1 MMQQGI
7 KNTLST
13 LYRIH
18 MGIVFLI
25 TLLVFYLPIRFFLT
39 NEKKKQAIF
48 PLFVL
53 WARLFCFF
61 TGLRIDVKNT
71 YHIQHKQVVFI
82 ANHTS
87 FLDIIF
93 MYLLFP
99 KHPFLFLGKAELLK
113 VPLVKTFFKKLHIPV
128 FREAK
133 TKTGQSFKQASEA
146 LKNGWSIIIFPEGGI
161 KEKLVP
167 QLQPFKDGAFR
178 LAAMHQV
185 PVVPITFLNN
195 YQLFADPST
204 KNAVAKPGKAR
215 IVVHPSIEI
224 TDTDDETILAKKQ
237 EAFEVIDGG
246 LGN

>member
-1 MMQQGI
+1 MKQGI
-7 KNTLST
+7 KNLLST

-18 MGIVFLI
+18 MGVVFFI
-25 TLLVFYLPIRFFLT
+25 TLLIFYLPIRFFLT
-39 NEKKKQAIF
+39 TEQKKQAIF
-48 PLFVL
+48 PIFVS
-53 WARLFCFF
+53 WARLFCLF
-61 TGLRIDVKNT
+61 TGLRIAVQNK
-71 YHIQHKQVVFI
+71 HELPQKQVIFI

-128 FREAK
+128 FREDRS
-133 TKTGQSFKQASEA
+133 KTGKSFKQASEA

-161 KEKLVP
+161 KEKYVP

-178 LAAMHQV
+178 LAALHQI
-185 PVVPITFLNN
+185 PLVPISFLNN

-204 KNAVAKPGKAR
+204 NNAVAKPGKAEV
-215 IVVHPSIEI
+215 IVHQIIHIDKNDE
-224 TDTDDETILAKKQ
+224 ETINLKKQ
-237 EAFEVIDGG
+237 EAFDVINQG
-246 LGN
+246 LRN